1 MSVKQLQV
9 WLKAFYESFWGKG
22 LFTLREAKRYDAN
35 AKEWKKGIEVSCI
48 DIDKYENGTLFY
60 PEGWFPPPHEGSAM
74 SLQPLLEWLQA
85 FYSSL
90 LPQALFEIEE
100 SSRYYDG
107 PWPHGEDRRG
117 WNVRQ
122 YQQDGHWEGNLFYP
136 EGWFPP
142 AVSSGEQM
150 N

>member
-9 WLKAFYESFWGKG
+9 WLKAFYESFWGEG
-22 LFTLREAKRYDAN
+22 LFTLREAKRYDGN

-48 DIDKYENGTLFY
+48 DIDKYENGRLFY

-74 SLQPLLEWLQA
+74 ALQPLLEWLQA

-100 SSRYYDG
+100 SMRYYDG
-107 PWPHGEDRRG
+107 PWPHGEDRKRLG
-117 WNVRQ
+117 REAIPPRWALGRENSFTQ
-122 YQQDGHWEGNLFYP
+122 KGGFPQQSHRESN
-136 EGWFPP
+136 
-142 AVSSGEQM
+142 
-150 N
+150 